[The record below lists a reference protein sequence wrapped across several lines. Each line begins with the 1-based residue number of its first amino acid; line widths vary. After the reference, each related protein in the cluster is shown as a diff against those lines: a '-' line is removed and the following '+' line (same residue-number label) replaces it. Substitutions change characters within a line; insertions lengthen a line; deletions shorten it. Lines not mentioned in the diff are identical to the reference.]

1 MSVLLE
7 VTDLEVS
14 VEGKKLLRGV
24 SFEVEAGETVA
35 LFGPNGAGKSSL
47 LATLLGFPRYR
58 VERGSIVFK
67 GKEITGLPIN
77 ERAKMGLGVSF
88 QHPPRLR
95 GIRLADMLRLVG
107 GDGTDRYHEL
117 ARQVNMEGFLGRDV
131 NRGFSGG
138 EMKRSEVLQLL
149 VQQPDLALLDEPDSG
164 VDIENIEILGRE
176 IEALVKDRGALLIT
190 HQGHILNY
198 VSADRAMVLF
208 EGVIGCQGKPAKILQ
223 DIKEKGYAG
232 CVSCTEC
239 RND

>member
-198 VSADRAMVLF
+198 VSADRALVLF
-208 EGVIGCQGKPAKILQ
+208 EGAVGCQGPPQKILR

-232 CVSCTEC
+232 CVSCQEC
-239 RND
+239 LSD

>member
-1 MSVLLE
+1 MSALLE
-7 VTDLEVS
+7 VKDLKVS
-14 VEGKKLLRGV
+14 VEGKQLLGGV
-24 SFEVEAGETVA
+24 SFAVEAGETVA

-47 LATLLGFPRYR
+47 LFALMGFPRYR
-58 VERGSIVFK
+58 VEGGSIVFK
-67 GKEITGLPIN
+67 GKDITGLPVN
-77 ERAKMGLGVSF
+77 ERARLGLGVSF

-95 GIRLADMLRLVG
+95 GIRLADMLRLLG
-107 GDGTDRYHEL
+107 GEGEERQREL

-131 NRGFSGG
+131 NLGFSGG
-138 EMKRSEVLQLL
+138 EMKRSEILQLM

-164 VDIENIEILGRE
+164 VDLENIELLGRE

-232 CVSCTEC
+232 CVSCPEC
-239 RND
+239 QTN